1 MMHLPLNDKLNS
13 CFIRTWAILFSFAI
27 VYSSLHPAYSFQTQ
41 EQARKPEANLVTPA
55 EHLGYM
61 PGADY
66 HLVKWAT
73 QLDYYRKLD
82 TQSPRIQ
89 AFEIGKTVLGRNMIM
104 LAISAESTI
113 SNLGEIKKSQKL
125 LADPRL
131 VKDRTIEERAV
142 TSKPVVLITGTIHSS
157 ETAASYMLMEFA
169 HELASGREAWA
180 REVLEKVVVLIVPS
194 MNPDGIDIV
203 AEWYEKSLGKPWEGS
218 GLPRLY
224 HHYAGHDTN
233 RDFFALN
240 LPETRNLSKVLYEEW
255 FPTVCW
261 DVHQMGSAGARL
273 FVPPFF
279 DPTNPNVDPRVTQSI
294 MMIGSHMAVDLA
306 AAGKKGILH
315 SAMYDNWW
323 NGGNR
328 TTPQRHNMVA
338 ILTEAA
344 SVRLASPIFF
354 NPSDLKGTTRG
365 FPNHE
370 PTVNFPDPWPGGW
383 WRLRDIVDYELVA
396 GRSLLTLVSRYGKTF
411 QRNYLTMGRDQLY
424 KADTEAPY
432 GWLVPADQADA
443 GTTWEMLEKLE
454 KTGIEIHKLDKPL
467 TQYGITYPTGTWYLP
482 ARQPYRAHL
491 KDMMER
497 QKYPDRFTTN
507 GQAEPPYDVAG
518 WTLPLLMGVSVDE
531 LREPL
536 HVESS
541 MIRRLDKPASISVG
555 DVSKAGFLII
565 ENRSND
571 DLTLIQHLILK
582 KVTVKIHD
590 SAAEIAGKKLSPG
603 FAVVPLDDRSRAITR
618 EILPK
623 LSSRVIATSSIPS
636 TSGRT
641 YKLANQRL
649 ALYQPWESSMNEG
662 WTRLVLERLK
672 IPYTTIHRDD
682 VLAGNLRERFDSIVF
697 PSVTSRSLKTGYKK
711 NETEPEYV
719 GGLEGAKDILR
730 QFVDSGGTLVGIENS
745 CNYLIDELGLPVE
758 DGVAGVSSKD
768 FYCPGSIV
776 EGARLTQHPL
786 TFGLPEKTSLYFDR
800 SLAFKSAAKASS
812 TKAGSFESVVSYGKD
827 PTRLLQSG
835 WLLGP
840 DKIAGLSAVGEC
852 RIGEG
857 QAVLI
862 AFPAQ
867 NRAQTNGTF
876 RILVNAIWR
885 GGMKLEKETEKPG
898 AKSE

>member
-1 MMHLPLNDKLNS
+1 
-13 CFIRTWAILFSFAI
+13 
-27 VYSSLHPAYSFQTQ
+27 
-41 EQARKPEANLVTPA
+41 
-55 EHLGYM
+55 M

-82 TQSPRIQ
+82 TQSQRVQ
-89 AFEIGKTVLGRNMIM
+89 TFEIGKSVLGRNMI
-104 LAISAESTI
+104 LVAISAESTMN
-113 SNLGEIKKSQKL
+113 NLGEIKKSQKL

-131 VKDRTIEERAV
+131 VTDRTIEEKAV
-142 TSKPVVLITGTIHSS
+142 SSKPVVLITGTIHSS

-306 AAGKKGILH
+306 SAGKKGILH

-354 NPSDLKGTTRG
+354 NPIDLKGATRG

-383 WRLRDIVDYELVA
+383 WRLRDIVDYELIA

-411 QRNYLTMGRDQLY
+411 QRNYLTMGRDQLH

-432 GWLVPADQADA
+432 GWLVRADQADP
-443 GTTWEMLEKLE
+443 GTTWEMLQKLE
-454 KTGIEIHKLDKPL
+454 KTGIEIHQLDKPI

-518 WTLPLLMGVSVDE
+518 WTLPLLMGISADE

-536 HVESS
+536 NVESTLV
-541 MIRRLDKPASISVG
+541 RTKTRPAPTGVG
-555 DVSKAGFLII
+555 DLSKAGHLVI

-571 DLTLIQHLILK
+571 DLTLIQHLISN
-582 KVTVKIHD
+582 KVTVEIHE
-590 SAAEIAGKKLSPG
+590 SGAEVSGKKLLPG
-603 FAVVPLDDRSRAITR
+603 FAVVALDDRSRAGAKEMI
-618 EILPK
+618 PK
-623 LSSRVIATSSIPS
+623 GSSRLITTTNAIT

-641 YKLANQRL
+641 YKLSNQRM

-662 WTRLVLERLK
+662 WTRLMLERLK

-682 VLAGNLRERFDSIVF
+682 ILAGKLRERFDCIVF

-711 NETEPEYV
+711 NETEPEFV
-719 GGLEGAKDILR
+719 GGLDGAKDILR
-730 QFVDSGGTLVGIENS
+730 EFLESGGTLVGIENS
-745 CNYLIDELGLPVE
+745 CNYLIQELGLPVE

-768 FYCPGSIV
+768 FYGPGSIV
-776 EGARLTQHPL
+776 EGERLTQHPL

-800 SLAFKSAAKASS
+800 SLALKSAAKASS
-812 TKAGSFESVVSYGKD
+812 TKAGSFESVLSYGKD
-827 PTRLLQSG
+827 PARLLQSG

-852 RIGEG
+852 RFGNG

-867 NRAQTNGTF
+867 NRAQTNATF

-885 GGMKLEKETEKPG
+885 GGMKLEKEAGKSA
-898 AKSE
+898 AKAE